1 MTLSGLLRSTI
12 LMASGCTAL
21 SACASEAQTT
31 ASQQQIIVDK
41 ATLAVQDIFSGSTPR
56 SRSQKLL
63 AQAKAVM
70 VCPSVLNM
78 SFGIGGS
85 GGRCLLLSRDARG
98 SWSDPAFYRLGT
110 GSLGFQLGVQSSE
123 MIFFIM
129 SQRGIQ
135 AMLDSQFKF
144 DASASAS
151 FASIGTGLQD
161 STAGASNTDIYAA
174 QKNEGLYAG
183 AALGGSK
190 LTVDSGANRAYY
202 NQSVGPEDI
211 IVTMRVNNP
220 AADPLRRML
229 MSIAQVP
236 TATTARSTT
245 ATAAG
250 TTSTAHSTTTGT
262 ASETGSSPYPSNYD
276 SSRPYNAQQG
286 AVKSESLGR
295 VGH

>member
-1 MTLSGLLRSTI
+1 MTLSGLLRTTM
-12 LMASGCTAL
+12 LVASGCTAL
-21 SACASEAQTT
+21 SACSDATQTT
-31 ASQQQIIVDK
+31 ASQQQIIVDR
-41 ATLAVQDIFSGSTPR
+41 ATLAVQDLFTGTTSQ

-63 AQAKAVM
+63 AKAKAVM

-85 GGRCLLLSRDARG
+85 GGRCVLLSRDARG

-110 GSLGFQLGVQSSE
+110 ASLGLQIGVQSAE
-123 MIFFIM
+123 TILFIM

-135 AMLDSQFKF
+135 AILDSQFKF

-151 FASIGTGLQD
+151 FASIGTGLED
-161 STAGASNTDIYAA
+161 STAGAHNTDIYAA

-202 NQSVGPEDI
+202 NQTVGPEDI

-220 AADPLRRML
+220 SADPLRRAL
-229 MSIAQVP
+229 MSVAKLP
-236 TATTARSTT
+236 TSSAGTAKSRVSKAATTARNA
-245 ATAAG
+245 ATQDVVG
-250 TTSTAHSTTTGT
+250 NN
-262 ASETGSSPYPSNYD
+262 PYPTTYD
-276 SSRPYNAQQG
+276 SSRPYSAQSAGVQSQ
-286 AVKSESLGR
+286 ALAPLK
-295 VGH
+295 